1 MENAFLCGAVDYAAS
16 FIECFFNSFS
26 VTSGDSFGRT
36 ADSGM
41 NRRFNLRVSC
51 VASCVFFH
59 RFDIGFNLRQWIHLP
74 NYKNTR
80 RNFTI
85 WRRKKQYLFYKTCD

>member
-36 ADSGM
+36 ADSSM
-41 NRRFNLRVSC
+41 NRSFNLRVSC
-51 VASCVFFH
+51 VTSCVFFH

-74 NYKNTR
+74 NL
-80 RNFTI
+80 
-85 WRRKKQYLFYKTCD
+85 QEH

>member
-41 NRRFNLRVSC
+41 NRRFNLSE
-51 VASCVFFH
+51 
-59 RFDIGFNLRQWIHLP
+59 LRGEL
-74 NYKNTR
+74 R
-80 RNFTI
+80 
-85 WRRKKQYLFYKTCD
+85 LFPSF

>member
-36 ADSGM
+36 ADSSM
-41 NRRFNLRVSC
+41 NGRFDLGIYGVTGC
-51 VASCVFFH
+51 IFFH
-59 RFDIGFNLRQWIHLP
+59 RFDVGFNLRQWVHLLI
-74 NYKNTR
+74 YKNTR
-80 RNFTI
+80 RNSI
-85 WRRKKQYLFYKTCD
+85 IKQNKNQ

>member
-36 ADSGM
+36 ADSSM

-51 VASCVFFH
+51 VASCVVLIL
-59 RFDIGFNLRQWIHLP
+59 DLICGNGFTSLI
-74 NYKNTR
+74 YKNTR

-85 WRRKKQYLFYKTCD
+85 WRRKKQYLFYKTYD